1 MTDVGD
7 YLSTL
12 ATVNRHGFG
21 FLLAYGTTWLVAAL
35 LWWRLG
41 PRVGAFAAL
50 FQGMVALPL
59 ALGLTALGAV
69 GQAPDDPTMNALA
82 IYLSMGQLLVI
93 PLAVVLIVRGSYL
106 VPVALLAAVVAVHFV
121 PYSWLYG
128 TPLYAVLGA
137 VIAVAVAVVVGLQDR
152 WVTDDDGS
160 GLVDEKSGRIPGAL
174 VCLSV
179 GVPMALGGVIAL
191 LL

>member
-7 YLSTL
+7 YLAHL
-12 ATVNRHGFG
+12 ADVNRHGFG
-21 FLLAYGTTWLVAAL
+21 FLLAYGTTWLVAAV

-59 ALGLTALGAV
+59 ALGLTALA
-69 GQAPDDPTMNALA
+69 APGETPEDPTMEALS
-82 IYLSMGQLLVI
+82 IYLSMGQLLVL
-93 PLAVVLIVRGSYL
+93 PLAVVLILRGLYL
-106 VPVALLAAVVAVHFV
+106 LPAAVLAAVVAVHFV

-128 TPLYAVLGA
+128 TPLYAVLGV
-137 VIAVAVAVVVGLQDR
+137 VIAVAVAVVVAQQDR
-152 WVTDDDGS
+152 WGESETPERV
-160 GLVDEKSGRIPGAL
+160 PGAL

>member
-7 YLSTL
+7 YLSAL
-12 ATVNRHGFG
+12 ATVNRLGFG
-21 FLLAYGTTWLVAAL
+21 FLLAYGTTWLAAAA

-41 PRVGAFAAL
+41 PKVGAYAAL

-59 ALGLTALGAV
+59 GLGLTALFAAGERP
-69 GQAPDDPTMNALA
+69 GDPTMNALS
-82 IYLSMGQLLVI
+82 IYLAMGQLLLL
-93 PLAVVLIVRGSYL
+93 PLAIVLIVRQQL
-106 VPVALLAAVVAVHFV
+106 LLATAFQAVVIAVHFV

-128 TPLYAVLGA
+128 TPLFAVLA
-137 VIAVAVAVVVGLQDR
+137 PVIAIAVTVVVAQQDR
-152 WVTDDDGS
+152 WAGETRP
-160 GLVDEKSGRIPGAL
+160 GRTPGAL

-179 GVPMALGGVIAL
+179 GVSLALGGVIAL

>member
-21 FLLAYGTTWLVAAL
+21 FLLAYGTTWLVAAA

-41 PRVGAFAAL
+41 PKVGAYAAL

-59 ALGLTALGAV
+59 ALALTALAADGE
-69 GQAPDDPTMNALA
+69 APRDPTMTALT
-82 IYLSMGQLLVI
+82 IYLSMGQLLVL
-93 PLAVVLIVRGSYL
+93 PLAVVLIRRSSFLMPAAV
-106 VPVALLAAVVAVHFV
+106 LAAVVAVHFV

-128 TPLYAVLGA
+128 TLLYAVLGA
-137 VIAVAVAVVVGLQDR
+137 VIAIAVAVVVAQQGR
-152 WVTDDDGS
+152 WGSDGES
-160 GLVDEKSGRIPGAL
+160 AARISGAL
-174 VCLSV
+174 ACLSV
-179 GVPMALGGVIAL
+179 AVPMALGGVVAL

>member
-7 YLSTL
+7 YLSQL

-21 FLLAYGTTWLVAAL
+21 FLLAYGTTWLVSAS

-41 PRVGAFAAL
+41 PRVGAYAAL

-59 ALGLTALGAV
+59 GLGLTEVFAAGDR
-69 GQAPDDPTMNALA
+69 PSDTTMNALS
-82 IYLSMGQLLVI
+82 IYLAMGQLLVLPLAI
-93 PLAVVLIVRGSYL
+93 LLIVRRHYLVAVAVLAVVL
-106 VPVALLAAVVAVHFV
+106 AVHFV

-128 TPLYAVLGA
+128 TPVFAVLGG
-137 VIAVAVAVVVGLQDR
+137 VITVGVTVVLARRDR
-152 WVTDDDGS
+152 WDAE
-160 GLVDEKSGRIPGAL
+160 DEQSGRTAGAL

-179 GVPMALGGVIAL
+179 GVPMILGGAVAL
-191 LL
+191 L

>member
-7 YLSTL
+7 YLSQL

-21 FLLAYGTTWLVAAL
+21 FLLAYGTTWLVSAS

-41 PRVGAFAAL
+41 PRVGAYAAL

-59 ALGLTALGAV
+59 GLGLTEVFAAGAR
-69 GQAPDDPTMNALA
+69 PDDPTMNALS
-82 IYLSMGQLLVI
+82 IYLAMGQLLMLPLAILLIVRRHYLLAVAV
-93 PLAVVLIVRGSYL
+93 LAVVL
-106 VPVALLAAVVAVHFV
+106 AVHFV

-128 TPLYAVLGA
+128 TPLFAVLGG
-137 VIAVAVAVVVGLQDR
+137 VITVAVTVILARQDH
-152 WVTDDDGS
+152 WGS
-160 GLVDEKSGRIPGAL
+160 EDESSGRTPGAL

-179 GVPMALGGVIAL
+179 GVPMILAGVLAL
-191 LL
+191 L

>member
-7 YLSTL
+7 YLSQL
-12 ATVNRHGFG
+12 ADVNRHGFG
-21 FLLAYGTTWLVAAL
+21 FLLAYGTTWLVAAA

-59 ALGLTALGAV
+59 GLGLTALGSV
-69 GQAPDDPTMNALA
+69 GERPQDPSMNAVS
-82 IYLSMGQLLVI
+82 IYLAMGQLLLL
-93 PLAVVLIVRGSYL
+93 PLAVVLIARRHF
-106 VPVALLAAVVAVHFV
+106 LLATAFQAVVVAVHFV

-128 TPLYAVLGA
+128 TPLFAVMGT
-137 VIAVAVAVVVGLQDR
+137 VIAVAVTVVVAQQGR
-152 WVTDDDGS
+152 GGSDGES
-160 GLVDEKSGRIPGAL
+160 SVQVPGAL

-179 GVPMALGGVIAL
+179 AAPMAFGGVIAL

>member
-1 MTDVGD
+1 MSDVAD

-21 FLLAYGTTWLVAAL
+21 FLLAYGTSWLVATV

-41 PRVGAFAAL
+41 PRVGAYAAL

-59 ALGLTALGAV
+59 GLALTALGAV
-69 GQAPDDPTMNALA
+69 GERPHDPTMNTLS
-82 IYLSMGQLLVI
+82 IYLAMGQLLVI
-93 PLAVVLIVRGSYL
+93 PPLVVLIRRGHYL
-106 VPVALLAAVVAVHFV
+106 MAAALQAVVVAVHFV
-121 PYSWLYG
+121 PYAWLYS
-128 TPLYAVLGA
+128 TPLFAVLGG
-137 VIAVAVAVVVGLQDR
+137 VIAVAVTVVVAQQDR
-152 WVTDDDGS
+152 WGSDGES
-160 GLVDEKSGRIPGAL
+160 SERVPGAL

-179 GVPMALGGVIAL
+179 GVSMALGGVVAL

>member
-1 MTDVGD
+1 MTDLGD

-21 FLLAYGTTWLVAAL
+21 FLLAYGTTWLAAAA

-41 PRVGAFAAL
+41 PRVGAYAAL
-50 FQGMVALPL
+50 FQGLVALPL
-59 ALGLTALGAV
+59 GLTLTALFAAGER
-69 GQAPDDPTMNALA
+69 PDDPTMNALS
-82 IYLSMGQLLVI
+82 IYLAMGQLLLL
-93 PLAVVLIVRGSYL
+93 PLAVVLLVRQHF
-106 VPVALLAAVVAVHFV
+106 LLATAFQAVVVAVHFV

-128 TPLYAVLGA
+128 TPLFAVLGP
-137 VIAVAVAVVVGLQDR
+137 VIAFAVTVVVAQQDR
-152 WVTDDDGS
+152 WAGETRT
-160 GLVDEKSGRIPGAL
+160 GRTPGAL

-179 GVPMALGGVIAL
+179 GVSMALGGVIAL